1 MRLDKLEVRGFK
13 SFRDK
18 TVIAF
23 PDKFTAIVGPNGS
36 GKSNL
41 TEAVCFVLGKSRGL
55 RANVIQDLIFN
66 GGLGGTPAAKA
77 VVSLTLSDVNG
88 KTYQIARMVD
98 NEGRSL
104 YKLND
109 QRVARDKILDLVGD
123 NEYNIILQDDVTKV
137 IEMKPVERRVII
149 DDLCGIAEYD
159 KKKAR
164 ALKEL
169 EKVEDR
175 ISETH
180 IVLGEKQ
187 GYLVRLKKE
196 RDDALKFKS
205 VRDELTK
212 NKASLV
218 NHNVKK
224 VENRMQRLDE
234 KAAEL
239 SREKEEHLLKVKG
252 VREKIEVERANLK
265 EIGRKILA
273 LEEGKSKSRFTEL
286 STDIRGFEERLNAL
300 SEREAA
306 LDPELSE
313 YAKRRRRLAAELAS
327 LEAELPVV
335 AHDIE
340 ELSKKIA
347 HESKKASEP
356 KLEREVEEAHIA
368 VVEFKSREK
377 TLAEAIADKRRE
389 AASKEVEE
397 SEVKKEVD
405 LASTERVEI
414 AKQIAGIEEA
424 YRVKEREHG
433 KLREALSKNKSEYE
447 KLGKALE
454 EHQLQEAR
462 KKTQLKT
469 IEEAGGGVKGA
480 VKAVMRLKD
489 VLPGI
494 HGTVSAL
501 GSVSDERFE
510 IALQVAAGS
519 RLQNI
524 VVDDVKVAGKCIE
537 YLKKKQVGRATF
549 LPLDKLNVRIE
560 EDLPSHA
567 ESFAR
572 DLVKTEER
580 YKTIFAYVFGDTL
593 VVRDLKAAE
602 KIGVGKHRMVTLE
615 GDLLEKS
622 GALTGGHI
630 AKSVEIG
637 FSNLEE
643 LEKEIEQLGVK
654 IARLT
659 EQREILLADIVQAEA
674 KLLDYQ
680 KLVDEKTEVERLRLE
695 QKRVDER
702 IGELGKRR
710 AKTGEERTAC
720 GEKAQECERELASC
734 ELERKTCERN
744 LSKLFEE
751 RKKHNTT
758 ALDELKGKETELK
771 VRQSSLAEKKRTTQ
785 EQFTDAEVRITKLD
799 DERRQLIEEKSFK
812 DKELQTLR
820 KERAGVEEEAS
831 TLGEEIR
838 SLLEMR
844 EKAEERITSMSSEVS
859 TVEFSASGVSEKI
872 QQTLVERAKAEA
884 ELEALRADFAEYAG
898 VELIDAP
905 VSQVERSIMTLERQ
919 LEDFGSINMRAI
931 EVYDQT
937 LKEYEGIESRLNTLK
952 QERQSIFD
960 FMAQV
965 EQKKYEVFMRAFT
978 TVKENFEKIFHKISD
993 GEGTLILDNPK
1004 EISES
1009 GLLIKASPGGK
1020 KVMNLEAMSGG
1031 EKVLTSSAFL
1041 LAIQQ
1046 YKPSYFYIV
1055 DELDAALDKTNSV
1068 RLAQMLKESD
1078 AQFILVTH
1086 NNSLIKHADSVV
1098 GVSMQSGVS
1107 NIVEVK
1113 LGEN

>member
-55 RANVIQDLIFN
+55 RANVLQDLIFN
-66 GGLGGTPAAKA
+66 GGLGGTPSAKA
-77 VVSLTLSDVNG
+77 VVSLTLSDASG
-88 KTYQIARMVD
+88 KTCQIARMVD

-109 QRVARDKILDLVGD
+109 QRVARDKIIDLVGD

-137 IEMKPVERRVII
+137 IEMKPVERRIII

-187 GYLVRLKKE
+187 GYLTRLKKE

-218 NHNVKK
+218 NHNLKK

-234 KAAEL
+234 KAAEF
-239 SREKEEHLLKVKG
+239 SREKEEHLLKAKG
-252 VREKIEVERANLK
+252 AREKIEVERANLK

-273 LEEGKSKSRFTEL
+273 LEEGKSKSRYTEL

-313 YAKRRRRLAAELAS
+313 YGQRRRRLAAELAS
-327 LEAELPVV
+327 LEAELPAV
-335 AHDIE
+335 AHELD

-347 HESKKASEP
+347 HESKKVSEP
-356 KLEREVEEAHIA
+356 RLEKEVEDAQIA
-368 VVEFKSREK
+368 VVELKSREK
-377 TLAEAIADKRRE
+377 TLAEAISGKRRE

-405 LASTERVEI
+405 LVSTERIGI
-414 AKQIAGIEEA
+414 AKQIAEIEEA
-424 YRVKEREHG
+424 YRVKEREHVR
-433 KLREALSKNKSEYE
+433 LREGLSKNKSEHE

-454 EHQLQEAR
+454 ECQLQEAR

-549 LPLDKLNVRIE
+549 LPLDKLNVRVE
-560 EDLPSHA
+560 EDLPSNA
-567 ESFAR
+567 EGFAR

-580 YKTIFAYVFGDTL
+580 YHTIFAYVFGDTI

-602 KIGVGKHRMVTLE
+602 KIGVGKQRMVTLE

-702 IGELGKRR
+702 ISELAKRR
-710 AKTGEERTAC
+710 AKTGEERKGC
-720 GEKAQECERELASC
+720 WEKAQEYERELASC
-734 ELERKTCERN
+734 ELERKSREKS
-744 LSKLFEE
+744 LSKLLEG
-751 RKKHNTT
+751 RKKHDTS

-771 VRQSSLAEKKRTTQ
+771 VRQSSLSEKKRTTQ
-785 EQFTDAEVRITKLD
+785 EQLTEVDVRITKLD
-799 DERRQLIEEKSFK
+799 DERRQIVEEKSFK
-812 DKELQTLR
+812 EKDLEVLR
-820 KERAGVEEEAS
+820 KERAVVEEEAS

-859 TVEFSASGVSEKI
+859 TVEFTASSVSEKI

-884 ELEALRADFAEYAG
+884 ELEALRADFAEYEG

-937 LKEYEGIESRLNTLK
+937 LKEYESIESRLNTLK

-965 EQKKYEVFMRAFT
+965 EQKKYEVFMKAFT
-978 TVKENFEKIFHKISD
+978 TVKENFETIFHKISD

-1009 GLLIKASPGGK
+1009 GLIIKASPGGK

-1055 DELDAALDKTNSV
+1055 DELDAALDKANSV

-1086 NNSLIKHADSVV
+1086 NNSIIKHADSVV

-1113 LGEN
+1113 LGG